1 MEYTIYTI
9 FMIYDLYNLYVHIFG
24 FQNLIAALNEER
36 VSSDFILLRT
46 NSLISQQ
53 ETTVIQY
60 HDKLILLVWY
70 KIRL

>member
-1 MEYTIYTI
+1 
-9 FMIYDLYNLYVHIFG
+9 MIYDLYSLHVHIFG
-24 FQNLIAALNEER
+24 FQNLIAALNEEK

-46 NSLISQQ
+46 NSLIFQQ

>member
-1 MEYTIYTI
+1 
-9 FMIYDLYNLYVHIFG
+9 MIYDLYSLYVYIFG
-24 FQNLIAALNEER
+24 FQNLIAALNEEK

-46 NSLISQQ
+46 NSLIFQQ